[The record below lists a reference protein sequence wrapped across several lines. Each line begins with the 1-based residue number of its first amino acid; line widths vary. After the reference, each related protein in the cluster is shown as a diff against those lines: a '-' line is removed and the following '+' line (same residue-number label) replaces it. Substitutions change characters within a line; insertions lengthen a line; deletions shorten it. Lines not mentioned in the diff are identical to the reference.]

1 MYLGLQ
7 CLDGILKVIAAHS
20 LLAQVLHMGS
30 DQKII
35 SLFSGPPL
43 LEKTVAI
50 WRTVIAFHLRIPTE
64 SLYDC
69 CSGLNYAPHQNSS
82 VAAITPS
89 MSVFRK

>member
-7 CLDGILKVIAAHS
+7 CLDGIPKVIAAHI

-43 LEKTVAI
+43 L
-50 WRTVIAFHLRIPTE
+50 
-64 SLYDC
+64 
-69 CSGLNYAPHQNSS
+69 
-82 VAAITPS
+82 
-89 MSVFRK
+89 

>member
-7 CLDGILKVIAAHS
+7 CLDGVPKVIAAHS

-43 LEKTVAI
+43 LKKTG
-50 WRTVIAFHLRIPTE
+50 HLE
-64 SLYDC
+64 DC
-69 CSGLNYAPHQNSS
+69 DCLSFVHPH
-82 VAAITPS
+82 
-89 MSVFRK
+89 